1 MKTRTLLDGNEV
13 EELDQAVTLEVRT
26 KCPEKWM
33 LVDMQTGER
42 YIGYKTAGPNYWRK
56 VNQECPT

>member
-1 MKTRTLLDGNEV
+1 MKTRTLLDGREV
-13 EELDQAVTLEVRT
+13 EELDEPITLKVRT

-42 YIGYKTAGPNYWRK
+42 YIGYKTKGTNYWCK
-56 VNQECPT
+56 VNEECPT